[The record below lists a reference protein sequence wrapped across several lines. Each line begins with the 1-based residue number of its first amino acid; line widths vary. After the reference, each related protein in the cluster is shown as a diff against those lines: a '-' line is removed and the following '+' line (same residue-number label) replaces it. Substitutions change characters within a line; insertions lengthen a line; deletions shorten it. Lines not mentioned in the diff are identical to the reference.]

1 MIPCFFCYFMVKYV
15 SRRIGACGGITMF
28 IDLNKNNG
36 KDYLR
41 LVESVRVTNKNG
53 YKVSQKKTILN
64 IGPLDRF
71 DDGEPDYIGRLRK
84 SFRAG
89 NPLIPA
95 LRPYCEG
102 KKEAETYR
110 FAINEGS
117 PDCFG
122 HPKLF
127 SHILMERILEELGLN
142 TFFSSYKGFTK
153 LQYDVYGFAKL
164 LIWGRLLNPAS
175 KYATVRQNEDY
186 YEPILNDF
194 NPDNVYDTLDF
205 IAHNKDKIIR
215 RINTNLVKKA
225 HRSPEII
232 YYDVTN
238 FYFEIGEPDEDIL
251 DEEGNIIEKGQRKMG
266 VCKEE
271 RKLPIVQVGLFMDD
285 EGIPIAIETFPGNTL
300 DHLTLRPALKK
311 NVDSLDFSRFIM
323 IADRGICNYQ
333 NLLHVLDAGNGY
345 IVSKSLLK
353 STKKEREWTYDGE
366 SYIAVSHDFM
376 YKSRIIKKT
385 VKDEDGNKRTIE
397 EQVVVYWSR
406 KFQLRAEREN
416 KKFLDFLQKLQEH
429 PENFRITAVQAKA
442 LRKFFKKECVNEKTG
457 EILDSS
463 KIKVFVDFDKVAA
476 YRKSLGYYQIVTS
489 ELTMDAREVIDKYHG
504 LTQIED
510 QFRVMKGDLDT
521 RPLYVR
527 TPGHVTAHLLI
538 CMISLIMLR
547 IIQKKM
553 KDSGVV
559 KTDPDAY
566 WSGGLSAARIQAALN
581 KWKVDILPGDLYRF
595 MDVDDP
601 DLKLILDAFGVDIPA
616 KLYRRAELRSIK
628 TGIKVFM

>member
-1 MIPCFFCYFMVKYV
+1 
-15 SRRIGACGGITMF
+15 MF
-28 IDLNKNNG
+28 IEAVQNNG
-36 KDYLR
+36 KKYLR
-41 LVESVRVTNKNG
+41 LVQSIRVTNKSG
-53 YKVSQKKTILN
+53 YKVSQKKVILN

-71 DDGEPDYIGRLRK
+71 DDGQPDYVERLKK
-84 SFRAG
+84 SFKAG
-89 NPLIPA
+89 APLISS
-95 LRPYCEG
+95 LLPYCEE
-102 KKEAETYR
+102 KKMEGAYR
-110 FAINEGS
+110 FSINEGS

-127 SHILMERILEELGLN
+127 SHILLERILEELGLN

-153 LQYDVYGFAKL
+153 LQYDVYGFARL
-164 LIWGRLLNPAS
+164 LIFGRLLNPAS
-175 KYATVRQNEDY
+175 KYVTVRQNEDY
-186 YEPILNDF
+186 YEPILKDF

-205 IAHNKDKIIR
+205 IAANKDRIIR
-215 RINTNLVKKA
+215 RINTSLVKKA
-225 HRSPEII
+225 RRSPEII

-238 FYFEIGEPDEDIL
+238 FYFEIGDPDEDTL

-271 RKLPIVQVGLFMDD
+271 RRLPIVQMGLFMDD
-285 EGIPIAIETFPGNTL
+285 AGIPIALETFPGNTL

-311 NVDSLDFSRFIM
+311 NIDGLDFSRFIM

-353 STKKEREWTYDGE
+353 STKEEQEWAYRDE
-366 SYIAVSHDFM
+366 DYISVSDDFK
-376 YKSRIIKKT
+376 YKSRIVRKN
-385 VKDEDGNKRTIE
+385 VKDENGNKRVVE
-397 EQVVVYWSR
+397 EQAVVYWSR

-416 KKFLDFLQKLQEH
+416 KKFLEFLQKLQEH
-429 PENFRITAVQAKA
+429 PENFRITAVQSKA
-442 LRKFFKKECVNEKTG
+442 LRRFFKKECVNEKTG

-463 KIKVFVDFDKVAA
+463 KIRGFVDFDKVAE
-476 YRKSLGYYQIVTS
+476 YRKSLGYYQIITS
-489 ELTMDAREVIDKYHG
+489 ELTMDAQEVIGKYHG

-527 TPGHVTAHLLI
+527 TPEHVTAHLLV
-538 CMISLIMLR
+538 CMISLILLR
-547 IIQKKM
+547 IIQKRL

-559 KTDPDAY
+559 QSDPDAY
-566 WSGGLSAARIQAALN
+566 WSGGMSAARIQMALN
-581 KWKVDILPGDLYRF
+581 KWKVDTLPSDLYRF

-601 DLKLILDAFGVDIPA
+601 DLKRILEAFGIRVPV
-616 KLYRRAELRSIK
+616 KLYRRAELKHIK
-628 TGIKVFM
+628 TEIKVFM